1 MARPNLT
8 GAGAQRLQTLQ
19 DATVMLQAL
28 HGIVEKMAMALRAG
42 QPLQAFSQ
50 QLKRASTPLA
60 ELLKGHYGLLSDQV
74 TGLYLVSTRGGG
86 DRVRVNNLRE
96 AIGGLRNALE
106 IAERKVYEEYGVK
119 EEVRVEELE

>member
-1 MARPNLT
+1 MVRPNLT
-8 GAGAQRLQTLQ
+8 GAGAQRLQTVQ
-19 DATVMLQAL
+19 DATLMLQAL

-42 QPLQAFSQ
+42 QPLQPYSQ
-50 QLKRASTPLA
+50 KLKRASTPLA

-74 TGLYLVSTRGGG
+74 TALYLMSTRGGG

-119 EEVRVEELE
+119 ERVEEEELE